1 MTQIKKFTAE
11 SMEVYAE
18 LVRLLGEQASTIQD
32 NTFYWSFILEN
43 CDDIGIEILF
53 STEDDHAVIDIYEV
67 FIEDQYYR
75 ESISMDVIY
84 TIVGYGCYKGIKI
97 KNGKDL

>member
-18 LVRLLGEQASTIQD
+18 LVRLLGEQASSIQG
-32 NTFYWSFILEN
+32 NTFYWSFIYEN

-53 STEDDHAVIDIYEV
+53 STEEDQTVIDIYDV
-67 FIEDQYYR
+67 LIEDQYCR
-75 ESISMDVIY
+75 KSISMDVIY
-84 TIVGYGCYKGIKI
+84 TIVGYSYWNRNYK
-97 KNGKDL
+97 